1 MRHAKVDEGFFMCNH
16 AETVRLADWLY
27 QIRGLS
33 LAEQFGFMV
42 VPVNTRDEPVM
53 DALVD
58 FATQYA
64 QSGPVTLRMDVD
76 VTVPKVS
83 RTQSLAS
90 RSMNGMCPPGSLY
103 RCLQACRWHS
113 ASVETLLPRTTRA
126 AIESLCQRGLGST
139 PAPMRTPR

>member
-27 QIRGLS
+27 QIQGLS
-33 LAEQFGFMV
+33 LSEQFGFMV

-64 QSGPVTLRMDVD
+64 QSGPVTLRMEVD
-76 VTVPKVS
+76 AIVPKVS
-83 RTQSLAS
+83 LRPSPASL
-90 RSMNGMCPPGSLY
+90 
-103 RCLQACRWHS
+103 
-113 ASVETLLPRTTRA
+113 
-126 AIESLCQRGLGST
+126 
-139 PAPMRTPR
+139 